1 MDSTLFYRTIG
12 ENGASICGP
21 GPISVVIEVCK
32 KLGIAKGQLLNY
44 ATSGDVSGIYDQV
57 VGYASIIFQ

>member
-1 MDSTLFYRTIG
+1 
-12 ENGASICGP
+12 NGASICGP

-32 KLGIAKGQLLNY
+32 KLGIAKGQLLTY